1 MQGDVNRLFLLN
13 SAYITLLPKSP
24 DALEIKDFRPIS
36 LIHSFAKIVSKLLAN
51 ILAGKLPSLVSNSQ
65 SAFIKG
71 RCIHDNFIIVHQ
83 TAMALHR
90 QEPMILLKL
99 DITKAFDSMSCLS
112 CLKY

>member
-1 MQGDVNRLFLLN
+1 
-13 SAYITLLPKSP
+13 
-24 DALEIKDFRPIS
+24 
-36 LIHSFAKIVSKLLAN
+36 
-51 ILAGKLPSLVSNSQ
+51 
-65 SAFIKG
+65 
-71 RCIHDNFIIVHQ
+71 VHQ